1 MPKKPKENFIDIVP
15 ASGKRIISDVVSAPK
30 KEITSQFFKEPPPTI
45 KFSKPGRR
53 RGKKGRIIFMVLAVL
68 AVFILASIF
77 FAKMEVALTP
87 KTASW
92 QIEKTLILKRS
103 GGEASPAFR
112 TLALPDARSGSF
124 NATEKRTED
133 AKAGGIAVIFNKS
146 KDAQVL
152 IASTRLEAP
161 NGNIY
166 RIPKTIVVPAAKSES
181 GGLVPGSKEV
191 AVLADKPGSAY
202 NLGLA
207 DFTLPGLKDSPKYEL
222 IFGRSKTEM
231 SGGSEGAQTVI
242 GKNDRNAALASLA
255 EEAKKEAVSL
265 ILKKIPQEEFLLQE
279 SIEYAVLKEGSVPAA
294 GAIADNFIFNT
305 EGEIRAATISRS
317 ELETA
322 LLEGSPQL
330 ASFGGATVRI
340 KNLENLDIKLI
351 NYKFDAP
358 SFTVQVSGVAEAEA
372 MLDQTAVKNKIIE
385 KGISSASELLS
396 EYPYISRAEISFKP
410 FWIGLFYKKPPQD
423 PSRIDIVL
431 KES

>member
-15 ASGKRIISDVVSAPK
+15 SSGKRIISDVVSVPK
-30 KEITSQFFKEPPPTI
+30 KEITTQFFKVPPPAIRAAKQTG
-45 KFSKPGRR
+45 KG
-53 RGKKGRIIFMVLAVL
+53 GKKGRKIFITLVVLIIFISGS
-68 AVFILASIF
+68 VFS
-77 FAKMEVALTP
+77 AKMEVALTP

-103 GGEASPAFR
+103 GEETFPTFR
-112 TLALPDARSGSF
+112 TLALLDARSGSF
-124 NATEKRTED
+124 NATEKRAED
-133 AKAGGIAVIFNKS
+133 AKAGGTVVIFNKS

-181 GGLVPGSKEV
+181 GKLVPGSKEA
-191 AVLADKPGSAY
+191 AVLADKPGSVY
-202 NLGLA
+202 NLGLT
-207 DFTLPGLKDSPKYEL
+207 DFTLPGLKGGPKYEL

-242 GKNDRNAALASLA
+242 GKNDRDAALAGLM

-265 ILKKIPQEEFLLQE
+265 ILKKIPQEEFLLQA
-279 SIEYAVLKEGSVPAA
+279 SIEYAALKEESVPAA
-294 GAIADNFIFNT
+294 GAIADNFIFNV
-305 EGEIRAATISRS
+305 EGEIRAATVSRN

-322 LLEGSPQL
+322 LLEGNPQL
-330 ASFGGATVRI
+330 ANFGGAPVRI
-340 KNLENLDIKLI
+340 KNLENLNIKLI
-351 NYKFDAP
+351 NYKFDAA
-358 SFTVQVSGVAEAEA
+358 SFTIQVSGEAEAEA
-372 MLDQTAVKNKIIE
+372 ALDQDAVKNKIIE
-385 KGISSASELLS
+385 KGISSASALLG

-431 KES
+431 K

>member
-1 MPKKPKENFIDIVP
+1 MPKKTRENFIDIVP
-15 ASGKRIISDVVSAPK
+15 ASGKRVISDVVSAPK
-30 KEITSQFFKEPPPTI
+30 KEITSQFFKEPLPTI
-45 KFSKPGRR
+45 KFSKQTGRR
-53 RGKKGRIIFMVLAVL
+53 WKKGR
-68 AVFILASIF
+68 AVFIALTVLIFFISGSMF
-77 FAKMEVALTP
+77 FAKMEVALAP

-92 QIEKTLILKRS
+92 RIEKTLILKRT
-103 GGEASPAFR
+103 GEKAFPVFR

-124 NATEKRTED
+124 NATEKRTDD

-181 GGLVPGSKEV
+181 GELVPGSKEV

-207 DFTLPGLKDSPKYEL
+207 DFTLPGLKGGTKYEL

-242 GKNDRNAALASLA
+242 GKNDRDTALAGLI

-265 ILKKIPQEEFLLQE
+265 ILEKIPREEFLLQA
-279 SIEYAVLKEGSVPAA
+279 SIEYAALKEESVPAA
-294 GAIADNFIFNT
+294 GAVSDNFTFNL
-305 EGEIRAATISRS
+305 EGEIRAATMSRS

-322 LLEGSPQL
+322 LLKDSPQL
-330 ASFGGATVRI
+330 AGFGGAMVRI

-351 NYKFDAP
+351 NYKFDAT
-358 SFTVQVSGVAEAEA
+358 SFTIQVSGEAEAEA
-372 MLDQTAVKNKIIE
+372 VLDQTAVKNKIIE
-385 KGISSASELLS
+385 KGISSASALLG

-410 FWIGLFYKKPPQD
+410 FWIGLFYKKPPTD
-423 PSRIDIVL
+423 PARIDIVL
-431 KES
+431 KGS